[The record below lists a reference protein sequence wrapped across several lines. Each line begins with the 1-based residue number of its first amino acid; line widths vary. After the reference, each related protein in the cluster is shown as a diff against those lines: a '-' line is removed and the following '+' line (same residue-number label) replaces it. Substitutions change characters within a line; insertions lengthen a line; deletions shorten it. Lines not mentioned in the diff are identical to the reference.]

1 MGFFDKVFGRDTTL
15 EDRPTAHRPTVKR
28 TDDEIAVE
36 RYEYLLRTAT
46 PQTIEKVHEEAF
58 AKLTPAQLDIMFGRL
73 AEVAPENERPTDATP
88 ATLAKA
94 ATLTE
99 AKQPGALA
107 RAFGGQDGAGWGGSM
122 YGTLAGYVVASSL
135 LDAYFFAGLTST
147 ASAQVAGTDTA
158 SGSAASGDGGWGGFD
173 FGF

>member
-15 EDRPTAHRPTVKR
+15 EDRPTAHRN
-28 TDDEIAVE
+28 DDEIAVE

-58 AKLTPAQLDIMFGRL
+58 AKLTPAQLDILFGRL
-73 AEVAPENERPTDATP
+73 TEAAPEDGRPTDASP
-88 ATLAKA
+88 ATLAKV

-122 YGTLAGYVVASSL
+122 YGTLAGYVVASSI

-147 ASAQVAGTDTA
+147 ATAQGAGTVA
-158 SGSAASGDGGWGGFD
+158 SEAGDGWGGFD

>member
-1 MGFFDKVFGRDTTL
+1 MGFFDRVFGRDTTL
-15 EDRPTAHRPTVKR
+15 EDRPAPHRTV
-28 TDDEIAVE
+28 DEIAVE
-36 RYEYLLRTAT
+36 RYDYLLRTAS
-46 PQTIEKVHEEAF
+46 PQTIDRVHEEAF
-58 AKLTPAQLDIMFGRL
+58 AKLTPAQLDILFGRL
-73 AEVAPENERPTDATP
+73 TEAAPEGGRPTDATP

-122 YGTLAGYVVASSL
+122 YGTLAGYVVASSI

-147 ASAQVAGTDTA
+147 ATAQGAGTDVA
-158 SGSAASGDGGWGGFD
+158 SEAGDGWGGFD